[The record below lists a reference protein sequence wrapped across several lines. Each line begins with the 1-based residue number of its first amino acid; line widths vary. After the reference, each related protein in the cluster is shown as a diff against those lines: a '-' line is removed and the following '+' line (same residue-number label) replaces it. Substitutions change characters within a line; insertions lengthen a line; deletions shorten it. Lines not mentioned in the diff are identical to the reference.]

1 VADVL
6 TRRRNQD
13 MDTDRGR
20 TTCRPRTGWG
30 KEIITMDPLG
40 DDRMGACHSA
50 KLNVSFEPQ
59 VLAGKFLLS
68 QKLLVLQ

>member
-1 VADVL
+1 
-6 TRRRNQD
+6 
-13 MDTDRGR
+13 
-20 TTCRPRTGWG
+20 
-30 KEIITMDPLG
+30 MDPLG

-68 QKLLVLQ
+68 QKLLVLQERPILALRILASPSSPFHKGTVSP